1 MISFFFFFS
10 LVIFTIQECVKG
22 RPVTLENIINKLN
35 CKNFGLN
42 YTPIV
47 EPIAQKYALER
58 GEVLVIGY
66 DVCHPPPLTG
76 RERRLIYTNNKLRDL
91 SSLEPSVVGV
101 TANVASDP
109 HMFVGDFFYQE
120 TRKESVDVI
129 ELSERMTWFLRLLEK
144 NRPQHAMPPYIF
156 VVRDGLSEG
165 QFAMVSLC

>member
-1 MISFFFFFS
+1 M
-10 LVIFTIQECVKG
+10 
-22 RPVTLENIINKLN
+22 
-35 CKNFGLN
+35 
-42 YTPIV
+42 

-66 DVCHPPPLTG
+66 DVCHPSPLSG
-76 RERRLIYTNNKLRDL
+76 RERRLANNKLRDL

-129 ELSERMTWFLRLLEK
+129 ELSNRMVWFLRLLEK

-165 QFAMVSLC
+165 QFAMVRFMD